1 MILHMHDDK
10 TQGEEWLS
18 PPAENK
24 QMGEPLEK
32 GPEPTPASRQRWKGV
47 LLSILGIVLPCV
59 GGFLIV
65 WPWPDGEN
73 LDILF
78 VFLGVCLL
86 VFVGAALLR
95 SWWAIT
101 IVPVAFIAGE
111 LLARNIAYPLEQG
124 WYCGNIPG
132 ITCPASGWYSPGW
145 SAVLASFEIGVLW
158 KELANI
164 VLIIPFVLFL
174 AGFGA
179 TISVFY
185 RGSLS
190 NWLQNRRQQR

>member
-10 TQGEEWLS
+10 TQGEEQLT
-18 PPAENK
+18 PPTENK
-24 QMGEPLEK
+24 QMGAPLEK
-32 GPEPTPASRQRWKGV
+32 GPEPTPTSPRRWKGV

-59 GGFLIV
+59 GGFLIS
-65 WPWPDGEN
+65 WPWPDGES

-78 VFLGVCLL
+78 VFLGACLL

-101 IVPVAFIAGE
+101 IVPIAFIAGE
-111 LLARNIAYPLEQG
+111 ILARNIVIPLVQG
-124 WYCGNIPG
+124 WYCGNIPD

-145 SAVLASFEIGVLW
+145 ASVQAIFETGVIW
-158 KELANI
+158 RELTNI
-164 VLIIPFVLFL
+164 VLVIPIVLLL

-179 TISVFY
+179 AIGIFY
-185 RGSLS
+185 RGRLS